1 MIVPKGLAAFG
12 SIDILHK
19 KHTGTLAFQSAFMC
33 KVFSSLCDGNL
44 LALWITKWGNSKKLI
59 PNSRILWY
67 NSRDY
72 FI

>member
-33 KVFSSLCDGNL
+33 KVFSSPCDENL
-44 LALWITKWGNSKKLI
+44 LALWITKWGNSKHFLFTK
-59 PNSRILWY
+59 
-67 NSRDY
+67 
-72 FI
+72 

>member
-1 MIVPKGLAAFG
+1 
-12 SIDILHK
+12 
-19 KHTGTLAFQSAFMC
+19 MC

>member
-33 KVFSSLCDGNL
+33 KVFSSPCDGNL
-44 LALWITKWGNSKKLI
+44 LALWITKWGNSKHFLFTK
-59 PNSRILWY
+59 
-67 NSRDY
+67 
-72 FI
+72 